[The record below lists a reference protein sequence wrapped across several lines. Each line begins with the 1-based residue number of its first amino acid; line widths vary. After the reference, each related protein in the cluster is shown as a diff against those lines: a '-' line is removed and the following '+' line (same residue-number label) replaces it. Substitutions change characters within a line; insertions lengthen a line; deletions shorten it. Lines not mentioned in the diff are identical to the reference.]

1 LNFRWNE
8 FVQQYETLKQEM
20 NKSMFMYW
28 EEKGKADKGPFYA
41 FKAKQEA
48 LIGATKKQHDIF
60 AEYLAD
66 EIEKKQ

>member
-1 LNFRWNE
+1 
-8 FVQQYETLKQEM
+8 M